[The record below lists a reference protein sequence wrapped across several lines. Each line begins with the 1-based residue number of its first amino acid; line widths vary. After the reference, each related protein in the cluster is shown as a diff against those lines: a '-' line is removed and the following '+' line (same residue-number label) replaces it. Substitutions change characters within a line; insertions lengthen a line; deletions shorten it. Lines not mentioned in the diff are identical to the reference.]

1 MLLLFMSYLSP
12 GVGKNGE
19 NKRNLSVKH
28 FKMDAIHDKNLILSL
43 SNEQHITLS
52 RKEIKIKGISWAM
65 KSVVKTSAYIF

>member
-28 FKMDAIHDKNLILSL
+28 FKTDAAHDKNLILNL
-43 SNEQHITLS
+43 SNE
-52 RKEIKIKGISWAM
+52 
-65 KSVVKTSAYIF
+65 